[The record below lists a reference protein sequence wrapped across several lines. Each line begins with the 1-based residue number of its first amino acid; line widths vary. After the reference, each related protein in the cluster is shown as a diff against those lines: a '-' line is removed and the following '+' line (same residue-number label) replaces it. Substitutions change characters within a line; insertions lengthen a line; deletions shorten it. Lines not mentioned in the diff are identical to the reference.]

1 MTNENSSDTGSGGL
15 PEASAVDVGIR
26 DGLERFAF
34 VAQAE
39 IESLT
44 PSLNDLLGVHFAELR
59 RKKRDWHWR
68 ALLAFNAF
76 EIPRAEKGE
85 VRGLRII
92 SRRRQLVDRD
102 NLVGGVKFLV
112 DGMKHAG
119 FIFDD
124 SPAVLR
130 LSVTQEQV
138 RTKRDERTL
147 VGLYFG
153 TEARG

>member
-1 MTNENSSDTGSGGL
+1 VKSRPTDTRSDSVPGV
-15 PEASAVDVGIR
+15 PVDVGIR
-26 DGLERFAF
+26 DGLERFRF
-34 VAQAE
+34 VAWGE
-39 IESLT
+39 IEGTT
-44 PSLNDLLGVHFAELR
+44 PSLNDILGVHFAELR
-59 RKKRDWHWR
+59 RKKRDWR
-68 ALLAFNAF
+68 LRVLLAFDRY
-76 EIPRAEKGE
+76 EVPRAEPGE
-85 VRGLRII
+85 VRGLRIV

-138 RTKRDERTL
+138 RTRREERTV

-153 TEARG
+153 TEARE